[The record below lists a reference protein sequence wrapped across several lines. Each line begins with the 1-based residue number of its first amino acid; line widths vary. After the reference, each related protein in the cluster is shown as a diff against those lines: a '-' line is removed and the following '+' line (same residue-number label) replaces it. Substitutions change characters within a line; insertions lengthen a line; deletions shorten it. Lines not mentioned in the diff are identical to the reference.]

1 MTENSRHPY
10 PKNPSVQV
18 AVASSDGIWVD
29 LHFGHAHQ
37 FRIYAWNGT
46 SFTLNETRSLRP
58 GCNGGGHDAAR
69 LDAAAD
75 TVADCHAV
83 LASRIGPGALDAL
96 LLRGLRPLAVFGTV
110 DENLWELADSAWFKL
125 LALQQEEPANPA

>member
-1 MTENSRHPY
+1 MNAPAHDPATPAI
-10 PKNPSVQV
+10 QV

-46 SFTLNETRSLRP
+46 TFTLSETRSLHP
-58 GCNGGGHDAAR
+58 GCNGRGHDAAR

-75 TVADCHAV
+75 TVADCRAV
-83 LASRIGPGALDAL
+83 LASRIGPGAMEAL

-110 DENLWELADSAWFKL
+110 EENLWELADAAWFKL
-125 LALQQEEPANPA
+125 LTLQQQESAKSD

>member
-1 MTENSRHPY
+1 MTKNSHSPE
-10 PKNPSVQV
+10 PLNIQV
-18 AVASSDGIWVD
+18 AVASSDGVWVD

-37 FRIYAWNGT
+37 FRIYTWNGT
-46 SFTLNETRSLRP
+46 TFTQSETRTLRP
-58 GCNGGGHDAAR
+58 GCNGSGHDAAR

-83 LASRIGPGALDAL
+83 LASRIGPGAMDAL

-110 DENLWELADSAWFKL
+110 EENLWELADSAWFKL
-125 LALQQEEPANPA
+125 LARQQQESTNPP